1 MSDETTTTLNAPR
14 CGWQCPHGDRCTL
27 EHGHAGGCN
36 YRVCDCNE
44 PSVEYLEPAQLQRY
58 VAILRER
65 AETVQAENGKLRE
78 LVRLMDAWEQEASA
92 RSNAIAEVW
101 RQDAS
106 GNSRAIAELR
116 RELRLDGE
124 G

>member
-1 MSDETTTTLNAPR
+1 MSNDNTATPDIMR

-27 EHGHAGGCN
+27 ERGHAGGCN

-44 PSVEYLEPAQLQRY
+44 RSIEYIEPTKLQRD
-58 VAILRER
+58 VAVLSER
-65 AETVQAENGKLRE
+65 AARFEAENAKLRE
-78 LVRLMDAWEQEASA
+78 LVRLLSVPPWHHEAKA
-92 RSNAIAEVW
+92 FRIAT
-101 RQDAS
+101 
-106 GNSRAIAELR
+106 LR